1 MKTVV
6 LIAKELLGLFVDD
19 AFLTAA
25 VLGVVAAAAV
35 MAMFANA
42 TSLWVGVVL
51 LVGCICVLGMSVW
64 RAR

>member
-25 VLGVVAAAAV
+25 VLGVVAAASV

-42 TSLWVGVVL
+42 ASLWVGVVL

>member
-42 TSLWVGVVL
+42 ASLWVGVVL